1 MTVTVV
7 SATAN
12 PHKLAELSDI
22 LRGEMEILPRPDH
35 VPEVIEDAGTLVGN
49 ARLKA
54 FALRDATGTT
64 ALADDTG
71 LEVDALDGRPGVHSA
86 RFAGEP
92 PDDAANRRALLD
104 ALLGVDRAER
114 TARFRTSIVL
124 ARPDGTVVEVDGV
137 VEGIITDAERG
148 TGGFGYDSIFEPLE
162 GDGSTFAQMGAE
174 KHAISHRGRAARSLL
189 MALQR

>member
-12 PHKLAELSDI
+12 PHKLAELQEI
-22 LRGEMEILPRPDH
+22 LRGELEILPRPEH
-35 VPEVIEDAGTLVGN
+35 VPEVIEDAETLVGN

-54 FALRDATGTT
+54 FALRDATGAA

-92 PDDAANRRALLD
+92 PDDATNRRALLQ
-104 ALLGVDRAER
+104 ALVGVGRADR
-114 TARFRTSIVL
+114 TARFRTAIVL

-137 VEGIITDAERG
+137 VEGIIAEAERG
-148 TGGFGYDSIFEPLE
+148 LGGFGYDSIFEPVE
-162 GDGSTFAQMGAE
+162 GAGSTFAEMGAD
-174 KHAISHRGRAARSLL
+174 KHAISHRGRAARALL
-189 MALQR
+189 AALQS